1 MKKIFNSRF
10 FSVIILL
17 LAVSTLFTACMG
29 GAKVQEVSKSVTNY
43 DGSVNSLKQEELN
56 AIATKLYNN
65 AEAKNA
71 FFAAY
76 RGYDLIGGQYAN
88 DFDFSENLGV
98 NYEYV
103 QKVITKYAGITF
115 AEKDEDVTPEEGAGD
130 ATTPEEGTGDATT
143 PEEGAGD
150 ATTPEEG
157 AGDATTPEE
166 GTGDATTPEEGA
178 GDATTPEE
186 GAGDATTPEE
196 GTGDATTPDTT
207 TPEDEPAIEYPEF
220 VKEDADLIF
229 NAMQDKVDLSV
240 NRDLLGNIRYYI
252 GMVLNWIT
260 NTLGFGNYL
269 IGICIFAILIEL
281 CMMPLSI
288 KQQKNSIKQAM
299 LRPKEMAIRNRYK
312 GRNDQATQQK
322 VAAEIQDLYQKE
334 NFNPMSGCLPMLI
347 QLPII
352 MILYNIVV
360 DPIQN
365 VLGGSAGL
373 AGAARTFFTTSRAAG
388 GLGMSISSS
397 NGTIEL
403 LSQLGNHDL
412 SGLADF
418 ALFSNSA
425 DVASDLA
432 GITTKIP
439 SFNIGS
445 LNFGYTPSFKEN
457 LPLLIVPVL
466 TFVVYFFSMKISKK
480 FTYQPTQNEQAP
492 GAGCSTKAMEFYMPV
507 VSTFFC
513 FMVPGAIGIYWVFRS
528 IISTFKQFIMS
539 KLMPLP
545 KFTEEDYK
553 AAEREL
559 NSKKPQRKRKNNA
572 DLDPDRERPRSLH
585 HIDDDDEEYITFVK

>member
-17 LAVSTLFTACMG
+17 LAVSTLFTACLG

-76 RGYDLIGGQYAN
+76 RGYDLVGGQYAN

-98 NYEYV
+98 NYDYV

-115 AEKDEDVTPEEGAGD
+115 AEKAEDVTPEEGAGEE
-130 ATTPEEGTGDATT
+130 TTPEEGV
-143 PEEGAGD
+143 
-150 ATTPEEG
+150 
-157 AGDATTPEE
+157 GDATTPEE
-166 GTGDATTPEEGA
+166 GT
-178 GDATTPEE
+178 
-186 GAGDATTPEE
+186 GDATTPEE

-207 TPEDEPAIEYPEF
+207 TPEDEPAITYPEF

-403 LSQLGNHDL
+403 LSQLGDHDL

-528 IISTFKQFIMS
+528 VISTFKQFIMS

-559 NSKKPQRKRKNNA
+559 NSKRPQRKRKNNA